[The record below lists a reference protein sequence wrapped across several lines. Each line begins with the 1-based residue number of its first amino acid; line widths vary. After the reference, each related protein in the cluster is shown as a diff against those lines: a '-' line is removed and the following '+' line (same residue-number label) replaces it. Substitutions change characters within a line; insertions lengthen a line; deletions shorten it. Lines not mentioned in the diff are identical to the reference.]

1 MGSQKITLEITG
13 LHEALGQDYEIEEPP
28 HSFFGINHFL
38 GEYSTSDC
46 FLLKINGNELTK
58 Y

>member
-1 MGSQKITLEITG
+1 MV
-13 LHEALGQDYEIEEPP
+13 LHEALGQDYGIEEPP

-38 GEYSTSDC
+38 GQYSTSDC
-46 FLLKINGNELTK
+46 FLLKINGNELTN